1 MRATL
6 LATLAFFTLF
16 QSVHGQTPSAQES
29 LLIGPGDQL
38 HIQAFDTP
46 EFEQHVRVTDAG
58 NVPLQLIGNIHV
70 AGLTPAQA
78 SELIDAKL
86 ISGHFILDPQA
97 TVIVDQFATQTV
109 SVLGEVK
116 TPGTFTITA
125 PRTVLDMVAMA
136 GGLTAAA
143 DRHIGI
149 KHAGKEK
156 ASVQYYLSNDA
167 STALENSVLVY
178 PGDTVLV
185 PKAGIVYVL
194 GDVRLPGGYVMNNNS
209 SELSVVQMVATAGGA
224 NNSAV
229 LSHARL
235 VRRQPDG
242 TYTTTTLDLGKLQ
255 KGKQPDIPLQP
266 SDIVY
271 VPFSF
276 VKNAAV
282 ASTGGLISSTSS
294 ALIYTH

>member
-1 MRATL
+1 MKGIRFSAL
-6 LATLAFFTLF
+6 LLLGLCPL
-16 QSVHGQTPSAQES
+16 GQGQAPSPRES
-29 LLIGPGDQL
+29 LLIGAGDQL
-38 HIQAFDTP
+38 HVQAFDTP

-58 NVPLQLIGNIHV
+58 DIPLLLIGSVHV
-70 AGLTPAQA
+70 AGLTPGQA
-78 SELIDAKL
+78 SDLIDKKL
-86 ISGHFILDPQA
+86 ISGHFMLDPQA

-116 TPGTFTITA
+116 LPGTFTITA

-143 DRHIGI
+143 DRHIAI
-149 KHAGKEK
+149 KHAGAEN
-156 ASVQYYLSNDA
+156 ASVQYFLSNDA
-167 STALENSVLVY
+167 PDALKSNVLVY

-194 GDVRLPGGYVMNNNS
+194 GDVRIPGGYVMTNNS
-209 SELSVVQMVATAGGA
+209 SELSVLQMIATAGGV

-229 LSHARL
+229 LSRVRL
-235 VRRQPDG
+235 VRREPNG
-242 TYTTTTLDLGKLQ
+242 TYSTTPLQLGEMQ
-255 KGKQPDIPLQP
+255 KGKQPDVPLQP

-271 VPFSF
+271 VPFSY

-282 ASTGGLISSTSS
+282 GSTGGIVSSTSS